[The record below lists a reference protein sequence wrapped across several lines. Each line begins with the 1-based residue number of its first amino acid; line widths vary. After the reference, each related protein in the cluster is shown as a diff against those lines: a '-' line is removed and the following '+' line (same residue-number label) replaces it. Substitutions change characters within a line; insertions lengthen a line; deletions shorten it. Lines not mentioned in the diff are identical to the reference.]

1 MEKKKFFSAKN
12 IAYFAVLLALVVV
25 LQCCGGFIKIG
36 GTSLSFVL
44 VPIVL
49 GGILLGPLA
58 GGLLGFIFGFIVLMY
73 GVSGADPFTGYL
85 LTNSPV
91 MTVLI
96 CLVKGV
102 LAGIIPALIYKLIAK
117 KNTLIAVVVAALLTP
132 IINTG
137 IFILGCL
144 IISGTLTG
152 WMEYAVSNGWMEAT
166 VAVPYYL
173 FVGCAGVNFIV
184 EFAINVVLAP
194 AIHRVVIVV
203 EKQIGKKK
211 KAVALLD
218 QNEEEK
224 AAENPQPEQA
234 EQEKKS

>member
-1 MEKKKFFSAKN
+1 
-12 IAYFAVLLALVVV
+12 
-25 LQCCGGFIKIG
+25 
-36 GTSLSFVL
+36 
-44 VPIVL
+44 
-49 GGILLGPLA
+49 
-58 GGLLGFIFGFIVLMY
+58 
-73 GVSGADPFTGYL
+73 
-85 LTNSPV
+85 
-91 MTVLI
+91 
-96 CLVKGV
+96 
-102 LAGIIPALIYKLIAK
+102 
-117 KNTLIAVVVAALLTP
+117 
-132 IINTG
+132 
-137 IFILGCL
+137 
-144 IISGTLTG
+144 
-152 WMEYAVSNGWMEAT
+152 MEYAVSNGWMEAT

>member
-144 IISGTLTG
+144 IISGTVTG

>member
-102 LAGIIPALIYKLIAK
+102 LAGIIPALI
-117 KNTLIAVVVAALLTP
+117 
-132 IINTG
+132 
-137 IFILGCL
+137 
-144 IISGTLTG
+144 
-152 WMEYAVSNGWMEAT
+152 
-166 VAVPYYL
+166 
-173 FVGCAGVNFIV
+173 
-184 EFAINVVLAP
+184 
-194 AIHRVVIVV
+194 
-203 EKQIGKKK
+203 
-211 KAVALLD
+211 
-218 QNEEEK
+218 
-224 AAENPQPEQA
+224 
-234 EQEKKS
+234 

>member
-211 KAVALLD
+211 KAVALPD
-218 QNEEEK
+218 QSEEEK

>member
-117 KNTLIAVVVAALLTP
+117 KNTLIAVVVAGLLTP